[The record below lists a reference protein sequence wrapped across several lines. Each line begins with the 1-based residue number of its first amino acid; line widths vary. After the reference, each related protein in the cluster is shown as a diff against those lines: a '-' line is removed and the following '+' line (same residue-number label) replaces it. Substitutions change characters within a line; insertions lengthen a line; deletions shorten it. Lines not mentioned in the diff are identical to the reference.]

1 MRCIA
6 INPTGKDLR
15 FQILEAVCFLLELL
29 HESFVPVQMGTI
41 SSEGCILNE
50 VIELLAGILDEFLNI
65 TVYSCSLVQ
74 PMLKVVLDIA
84 YHVVIEVA
92 PLLLS
97 PLVE

>member
-15 FQILEAVCFLLELL
+15 FEVLEAVCFLLELL

-50 VIELLAGILDEFLNI
+50 VIELLAGILDEFLDV
-65 TVYSCSLVQ
+65 TVDTCGL
-74 PMLKVVLDIA
+74 I
-84 YHVVIEVA
+84 
-92 PLLLS
+92 
-97 PLVE
+97 